1 GRSQTCTLDLAPGG
15 YEISSPQS
23 AAAARVTVDEGT
35 AAARLT
41 VRVAA
46 RGIEPATLTAAAG
59 TVEIEIQNTL
69 DATVTV
75 GVDDARWSSNGATP
89 GRLMLLPAFRTLLSD
104 EALAPGFELAVG
116 RVGLVFS
123 DLAGST
129 SLYERTGD
137 ARAFRLVGEHFVM
150 LDAAIEAA
158 GGAVVKT
165 IGDAVM
171 AAFPDGRSAL
181 RGALN
186 MQHAIRKLDTGGLAD
201 PSRLLKVGVHV
212 GACYAVTLNDR
223 LDYFGAA
230 VNLAARA
237 QHEAQ
242 GGEIVASEAA
252 FDEGKDELTVTPF
265 AATRFEVRLRGIS
278 EPTRLVRLH
287 YSETH

>member
-1 GRSQTCTLDLAPGG
+1 
-15 YEISSPQS
+15 
-23 AAAARVTVDEGT
+23 
-35 AAARLT
+35 
-41 VRVAA
+41 
-46 RGIEPATLTAAAG
+46 
-59 TVEIEIQNTL
+59 
-69 DATVTV
+69 
-75 GVDDARWSSNGATP
+75 
-89 GRLMLLPAFRTLLSD
+89 MLLPAFRTLLSD

-150 LDAAIEAA
+150 LQAAIEAA
-158 GGAVVKT
+158 GGVVVKT

-171 AAFPDGRSAL
+171 AAFPDGRAAL
-181 RGALN
+181 QGALN
-186 MQHAIRKLDTGGLAD
+186 MQYAIRKLDTAGLAD
-201 PSRLLKVGVHV
+201 PARLLKVGVHV
-212 GACYAVTLNDR
+212 GTCYAVTLNDR

-242 GGEIVASEAA
+242 GGEIVATVAA
-252 FDEGKDELTVTPF
+252 YGEGRVALAGAPITVE
-265 AATRFEVRLRGIS
+265 RFEVRLRGFS
-278 EPTRLVRLH
+278 EPTELIRLH